1 MKQHCPHMHAPKPKC
16 QSVILSLWHLLC
28 RRTFATAVS
37 ITVVSSFA
45 PSCRV
50 DVLCAST
57 CSRYSFF
64 LKTRWHARVQG
75 IFEGY
80 VGDIV
85 PDPTQI
91 ISLGQTSRAAA
102 AQRGGPLC
110 SVHML
115 SLPLRPP
122 MPPSQGCERLHS
134 PFGLLTFRARI
145 IFLAVRW
152 IEKQKY

>member
-1 MKQHCPHMHAPKPKC
+1 MFRFE
-16 QSVILSLWHLLC
+16 I
-28 RRTFATAVS
+28 
-37 ITVVSSFA
+37 SSQLPGLDA
-45 PSCRV
+45 
-50 DVLCAST
+50 L
-57 CSRYSFF
+57 Y
-64 LKTRWHARVQG
+64 
-75 IFEGY
+75 
-80 VGDIV
+80 GDIV
-85 PDPTQI
+85 RDPAQI
-91 ISLGQTSRAAA
+91 VALAQTSRAAA

-152 IEKQKY
+152 LENQKYSNETVVLQKRRKLNSDA